1 MKERKKMEERE
12 NTRISGRVAQSD
24 KQKGER
30 ERKRDKEFLVFLMTL
45 NFKLVWK
52 YKKGVWKYQ

>member
-1 MKERKKMEERE
+1 MEERE
-12 NTRISGRVAQSD
+12 NTGINRRVAQSD
-24 KQKGER
+24 KQRGER

-45 NFKLVWK
+45 NFRLVWK